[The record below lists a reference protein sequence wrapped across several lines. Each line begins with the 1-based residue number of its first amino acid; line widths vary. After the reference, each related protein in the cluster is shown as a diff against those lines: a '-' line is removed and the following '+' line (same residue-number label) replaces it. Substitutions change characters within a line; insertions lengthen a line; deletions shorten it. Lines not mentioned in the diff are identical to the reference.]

1 MYRWERNRA
10 AEGKIFIYST
20 SSRHSR
26 KQQRM
31 PRVSSSLGQRM
42 GCLGQGRVCCAGAG
56 GGRRSKGARPS
67 HRPPSTT
74 SGDTGAA
81 PPGAASPGAAS
92 LTCCPP
98 CLASPGQQHRR
109 EPLRSLLHRE
119 GPCGSSARGR
129 RRQPPGERKAG
140 MFDIKALTQLT
151 VPAEIAG
158 TASCLLTAPCAQIP
172 LRSLRSGASSTSCS
186 GKV

>member
-1 MYRWERNRA
+1 MYFWRGVEFTVYKTYRWERNRA
-10 AEGKIFIYST
+10 AEGNIFIYST

-31 PRVSSSLGQRM
+31 PRVSSRLGRRV

-56 GGRRSKGARPS
+56 GGRGSKGARPS

-81 PPGAASPGAAS
+81 SPGAASPGAAS

-98 CLASPGQQHRR
+98 CLASPGT
-109 EPLRSLLHRE
+109 
-119 GPCGSSARGR
+119 AA
-129 RRQPPGERKAG
+129 PPGAPPEPPPPGR
-140 MFDIKALTQLT
+140 T
-151 VPAEIAG
+151 VRVSGQGEEEA
-158 TASCLLTAPCAQIP
+158 AP
-172 LRSLRSGASSTSCS
+172 R
-186 GKV
+186 GKESRNVRH